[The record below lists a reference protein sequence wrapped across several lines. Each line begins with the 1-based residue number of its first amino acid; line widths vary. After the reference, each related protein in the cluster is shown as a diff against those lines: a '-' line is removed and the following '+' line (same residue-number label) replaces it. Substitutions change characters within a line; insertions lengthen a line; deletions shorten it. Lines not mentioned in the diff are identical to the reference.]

1 MQSNI
6 YDRVLSRMTEII
18 DKTSYNISDK
28 FKGANPFDKQKVPMD
43 EQIVQY
49 KTMNSKEAQ
58 DMIKQYGADEVERWM
73 AKVEQ
78 AIQRRGLNA

>member
-1 MQSNI
+1 METNL

-49 KTMNSKEAQ
+49 KTMDSKEAQ
-58 DMIKQYGADEVERWM
+58 ALIKQYGADEVERWM
-73 AKVEQ
+73 EKV
-78 AIQRRGLNA
+78 ASSIKRRGLNA